1 MSLQEVKKLLE
12 LMSSGNFTK
21 QQEDAFVEWLN
32 NADKSEFLTVLNWWE
47 EMLDQRDDDDEV
59 VDAELISRIEAG
71 LNHIETPVVPLQ
83 IKKQEPQRKGFKLN
97 LAIAASLLMVLSAGL
112 FFYYT
117 KNSTPAHNRISRS
130 RISNDIKPGG
140 NKAILTLSDGTKVD
154 LNDIHAGGIVANQ
167 AGIRI
172 VKNKDGQ
179 LVYDIVS
186 NSESSTVESY
196 NTIQTPLG
204 GQYQVNLPD
213 GSKVWLNA
221 ASSLRYPVNFDG
233 NERRVELTGE
243 GYFEVAKN
251 KERPFKVQT
260 RNQIVEVLGTHFNIN
275 SYEEEEHTKT
285 SLLEGSVRVRS
296 LINKRTIVLI
306 PGQQAQLNDY
316 TINVKE
322 VDVNEVAAWK
332 DGYFVFNNE
341 SAATVMRKIARWYD
355 LEVTYQNDI
364 SNIDF
369 AGSVARY
376 KNISEIIKTLE
387 LTGLVHFKL
396 EGRKI
401 TVIAN

>member
-1 MSLQEVKKLLE
+1 MNLQEVKELLE
-12 LMSSGNFTK
+12 LISSGNFTK
-21 QQEDAFVEWLN
+21 QQEDAFMKWLDE
-32 NADKSEFLTVLNWWE
+32 ADKLEYLTVLNWWE
-47 EMLDQRDDDDEV
+47 EILEKRKDHGVADSG
-59 VDAELISRIEAG
+59 LISRIEAG
-71 LNHIETPVVPLQ
+71 LNHIETPVAPFQ
-83 IKKQEPQRKGFKLN
+83 IKKQNSEKNN
-97 LAIAASLLMVLSAGL
+97 LRIIFAVAASLIMILSAGL
-112 FFYYT
+112 FFYNN
-117 KNSTPAHNRISRS
+117 NSKKPLANHIS

-140 NKAILTLSDGTKVD
+140 NKATLILSDGSKID
-154 LNDIHAGGIVANQ
+154 LNDVNAGGIVANQ

-179 LVYDIVS
+179 LVYNIV
-186 NSESSTVESY
+186 NNAESDVTGLY

-213 GSKVWLNA
+213 GTSVWLNA
-221 ASSLRYPVNFDG
+221 ASSLRYPVNFGGD
-233 NERRVELTGE
+233 ERRVELTGE

-251 KERPFKVQT
+251 KDKPFRVQT

-275 SYEEEEHTKT
+275 SYDEEEYTKT
-285 SLLEGSVRVRS
+285 SLLEGSVRVQS
-296 LINKRTIVLI
+296 VINKRTVLLI
-306 PGQQAQLNDY
+306 PGQQSLLNDY
-316 TINVKE
+316 TLNVKE
-322 VDVNEVAAWK
+322 IDVNEVAAWK

-341 SAATVMRKIARWYD
+341 SAEAVMRKIARWYD
-355 LEVTYQNDI
+355 LEVVYENNI

-376 KNISEIIKTLE
+376 KNVSEIIKTLE